1 MIGSDGMK
9 TVNQRTTGKTQ
20 NKKITLAKIRKG
32 KMTIKDPEY
41 TTQKTKTTNNT
52 NSIENMG

>member
-1 MIGSDGMK
+1 MK
-9 TVNQRTTGKTQ
+9 TVNQRTTGKQ
-20 NKKITLAKIRKG
+20 KAKQKITLAKIGKG

-41 TTQKTKTTNNT
+41 TTQKTKTTSNT

>member
-1 MIGSDGMK
+1 MK